1 MRVLAGVESV
11 DCIPLTMLLS
21 TAGAII
27 VYFSLDFVC
36 LGPGSSGL
44 EHGITSGAEH
54 QLTGPNYE
62 EEHCQQPDLALISD
76 SGQQQ
81 QSLWI
86 RTKPLSS
93 SSTAT
98 AGHLTLKVN
107 SNESPPLASS
117 SWTPLLHNL
126 STESIL

>member
-1 MRVLAGVESV
+1 MMPQAAGE
-11 DCIPLTMLLS
+11 
-21 TAGAII
+21 II
-27 VYFSLDFVC
+27 VYLSLDFVC

-44 EHGITSGAEH
+44 EQGMAAGAE
-54 QLTGPNYE
+54 LNYGLE
-62 EEHCQQPDLALISD
+62 NNSNEPDLAFISD

-86 RTKPLSS
+86 RTKPVSS
-93 SSTAT
+93 SSTAST
-98 AGHLTLKVN
+98 GHLTLKV
-107 SNESPPLASS
+107 SSKESPPLASS